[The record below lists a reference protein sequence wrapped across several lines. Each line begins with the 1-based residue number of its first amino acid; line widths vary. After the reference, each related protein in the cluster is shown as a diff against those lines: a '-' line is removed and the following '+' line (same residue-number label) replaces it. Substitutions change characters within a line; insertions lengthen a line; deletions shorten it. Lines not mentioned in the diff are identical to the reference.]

1 LLFHWQKKGSMA
13 TSSSVQSERQQ
24 DTTSSVPLEALPFP
38 SALLDSTGL
47 IVCTNSEWDKLH
59 PSFPAGADAASYSP
73 DRGFQEGLHRVL
85 AGERRRFTH
94 SGGVCESGLRATISK
109 APQGA
114 LLVLE
119 ETALS
124 MAARLNTARL
134 ETVGRTVSGVVHDF
148 ANLLTL
154 IGGYGD
160 LLLGRMDEQD
170 PNREE
175 IGEIRQAAEQGG
187 RLTSQLLEFTRGASR
202 EPELLDLNALAGDVQ
217 RMLRPLLGEH
227 VEVAA
232 DLEPQLAKVM
242 ADRGQ
247 LEQVVMNLLLNARD
261 AMPAGG
267 RIRLETSSAVLGEDE
282 ASSLGMAP
290 GATAVLSVSDTGK
303 GIPPEAIDHIF
314 QPFYTTKAK
323 GDGTGLGLSIVQGVV
338 KECGGA
344 IRVLSSP
351 GAGARFMVYL
361 PASAQPAESGEPE
374 HPEIPVA
381 RGSETVLVVEDDAA
395 VGRLMAKVLKQQ
407 GYKVLT
413 AGNGEEALHVLD
425 SKAPNVRL
433 VLTDIVM
440 PRMGGHELARR
451 IRAWRP
457 ALPIIFVSGYTEEV
471 LSRRHALDPG
481 MSFLRKP
488 LHPAELASRV
498 REVLDSCSL
507 PFNPR

>member
-1 LLFHWQKKGSMA
+1 MDF
-13 TSSSVQSERQQ
+13 
-24 DTTSSVPLEALPFP
+24 VPLESLPFA
-38 SALLDSTGL
+38 SALLDSSGIIL
-47 IVCTNSEWDKLH
+47 GTNSEWDKLH
-59 PSFPAGADAASYSP
+59 PGFPAGTDAANWRP
-73 DRGFQEGLHRVL
+73 DRGFLEGLHQVL
-85 AGERRRFTH
+85 AGERPRFAQ
-94 SGGVCESGLRATISK
+94 SGGDGESGPRATISRT
-109 APQGA
+109 PQGA
-114 LLVLE
+114 LLVLQ

-124 MAARLNTARL
+124 MAARLSAARL

-160 LLLGRMDEQD
+160 LLLARMNEQD
-170 PNREE
+170 PNRDE
-175 IGEIRQAAEQGG
+175 IDEIRQAAERGE
-187 RLTSQLLEFTRGASR
+187 RLTSQLLEFTRGNSR
-202 EPELLDLNALAGDVQ
+202 EPELLDLNALAADVQ

-227 VEVAA
+227 VEVAS
-232 DLEPQLAKVM
+232 DLEPQLANVV

-282 ASSLGMAP
+282 ASSLGIAP
-290 GATAVLSVSDTGK
+290 GATIVLSVSDTGK
-303 GIPPEAIDHIF
+303 GIPPEAIEQIF

-323 GDGTGLGLSIVQGVV
+323 GDGTGLGLSIVRGIV

-361 PASAQPAESGEPE
+361 PTSARHAESGEPE
-374 HPEIPVA
+374 SPEIPVA
-381 RGSETVLVVEDDAA
+381 RGSETLLVVEDDAA
-395 VGRLMAKVLKQQ
+395 VGRLVARVLKQQ

-413 AGNGEEALHVLD
+413 AGNGEEALQVLD
-425 SKAPNVRL
+425 TKAQNVRL

-457 ALPIIFVSGYTEEV
+457 ALPIIFISGYTDEV
-471 LSRRHALDPG
+471 LSRKHTLDPG
-481 MSFLRKP
+481 MSFMRKP
-488 LHPAELASRV
+488 LHPAELATRV
-498 REVLDSCSL
+498 REVLDSCSQ